1 MPTGW
6 ALITHGLQTAVCARG
21 SQGVG
26 ILLSPEAKVAWEKA
40 GCDTFTFGD
49 RILAVRLLLRDEK
62 GRTAYTW
69 IISAYAPVSSMTE
82 DIEVYLGHL
91 QECIDH
97 CGSRARLII
106 GADVNA
112 ALGTRRG
119 RHDRVLGRYGL
130 LRRNDAGTQLYHFLA
145 ANELCVTTT
154 FFAGRSKKTG
164 KTRYATWY
172 HPNKLSTRRRF
183 QNDHIIVRQRDFKL
197 TTKAAR
203 MELSGVNT
211 DHKAVATLP
220 CVYLHNRDGEEKP
233 LRIDRSKLQDGEIVE
248 QFQEAFRGAFE
259 VRQGDGNHAYEP
271 VLKALK
277 SASEV
282 LTTDEKPEP
291 GWFSASGDLMRL
303 AIEKRDQRQQEY
315 NEHPTAP
322 KKASLKKARR
332 EVKIAKRT
340 AINRWH
346 EHVLD
351 RVHALNGSADGFDDN
366 GRPLTMKAIWRNI
379 KLLIR
384 GRSNFEDTATMKL
397 KRPDG
402 SFSESMEENTEIMKQ
417 YLCSVFSKD
426 GTYEDAA
433 IRLVRQRKVRHWMDR
448 PPEEEEGLSAV
459 TKMNNWRSGGDAK
472 IPGEFF
478 KALL

>member
-1 MPTGW
+1 MRDEYADKQEALVEWAKTKHVFAACLQEVWRTGTKVQDNVHVHGMPTGW

-130 LRRNDAGTQLYHFLA
+130 PRRNDAGTQLYHFLA

-211 DHKAVATLP
+211 DHKAVAMDFRVCTSMMR
-220 CVYLHNRDGEEKP
+220 HNRDGEEKP

-366 GRPLTMKAIWRNI
+366 GRPLTMKEIWRNI
-379 KLLIR
+379 TLLIR
-384 GRSNFEDTATMKL
+384 GCSNFEDTTTM
-397 KRPDG
+397 
-402 SFSESMEENTEIMKQ
+402 
-417 YLCSVFSKD
+417 
-426 GTYEDAA
+426 
-433 IRLVRQRKVRHWMDR
+433 
-448 PPEEEEGLSAV
+448 
-459 TKMNNWRSGGDAK
+459 
-472 IPGEFF
+472 
-478 KALL
+478 